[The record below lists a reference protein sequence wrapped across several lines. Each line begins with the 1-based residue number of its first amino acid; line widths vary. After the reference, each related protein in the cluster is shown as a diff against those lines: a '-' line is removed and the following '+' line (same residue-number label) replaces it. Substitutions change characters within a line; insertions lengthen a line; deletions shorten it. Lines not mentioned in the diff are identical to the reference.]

1 MQPVIKNADRAPDS
15 GIDGYGI
22 GRAVAGAGSAFHAQI
37 PIRHH
42 RLADI
47 EDENMMRTNFH
58 ASATADAGRWVK
70 GQADNIFQVAVA
82 VQNHLR
88 SQ

>member
-15 GIDGYGI
+15 DIDGYGI
-22 GRAVAGAGSAFHAQI
+22 DRAVAGAASAFHAQI

-42 RLADI
+42 RLAVN

-58 ASATADAGRWVK
+58 TSATADAGRGVK
-70 GQADNIFQVAVA
+70 GEADDIFQVAVA
-82 VQNHLR
+82 VQNHLI